1 MNLKDDRFIAK
12 ELTRHELQ
20 TMETFAPAYF
30 DYMSSAVSSNVSLS
44 LLESACAHLL
54 PAPNAS
60 GETFRVLQADIQEN
74 RKR

>member
-30 DYMSSAVSSNVSLS
+30 DYMSSAVSSNVSLP
-44 LLESACAHLL
+44 LQESAYAHMLS
-54 PAPNAS
+54 APNATS
-60 GETFRVLQADIQEN
+60 ETFRVLQADLQKN
-74 RKR
+74 WKR